1 MLKARRINYVNE
13 KRHKKSDHQIATC
26 PRRELNPHRPC
37 GPQDFKSCVSTSFT
51 TRARKFH
58 HLRSSQVPELEHVKL
73 LELRNQKK
81 SSAYTARGSK
91 SGRPGSN
98 RPPRPWQGRALPNE
112 LLPHDVTDYTD
123 FILRF

>member
-1 MLKARRINYVNE
+1 MLFNPLKYIVGRACIKTIKTGRINYVNE
-13 KRHKKSDHQIATC
+13 KRHKKSDSQIALC

-51 TRARKFH
+51 TRAI
-58 HLRSSQVPELEHVKL
+58 L
-73 LELRNQKK
+73 KK
-81 SSAYTARGSK
+81 NPPSRGNM

-112 LLPHDVTDYTD
+112 LIPHIYKE
-123 FILRF
+123 LKGQQK